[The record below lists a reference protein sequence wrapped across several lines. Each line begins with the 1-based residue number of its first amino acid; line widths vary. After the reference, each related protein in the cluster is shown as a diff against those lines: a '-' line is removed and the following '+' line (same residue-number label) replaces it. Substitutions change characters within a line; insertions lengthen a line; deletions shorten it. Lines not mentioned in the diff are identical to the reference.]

1 MAKIIFINAMKGGVG
16 KSQST
21 VLAACALSSPP
32 FNLKTCVL
40 DIDDQASIAELR
52 EIDKSVYPDVKPPF
66 DVFRLDM
73 TELQKRIADFDRDY
87 QLVFIDARGH
97 LDFKADALQ
106 QEISRCMMYADLIFI
121 PFVSGNFNFSA
132 NYTYLNFAK
141 QIQTARQLT
150 NRPLKIVAFINM
162 FRSRSRANQ
171 NLVDEMSDR
180 KQELSMMVNHLFDYA
195 AFREA
200 DTYTSLYDS
209 NSNDSAKQNF
219 SNWLNEFLGTIQKP

>member
-1 MAKIIFINAMKGGVG
+1 MKGGVG
-16 KSQST
+16 KSQTT

-52 EIDKSVYPDVKPPF
+52 EIDKSVYEQENPPF
-66 DVFRLDM
+66 DVFKMDM
-73 TELQKRIADFDRDY
+73 VELQKKIAEVDKTY
-87 QLVFIDARGH
+87 QVVFIDARGH

-106 QEISRCMMYADLIFI
+106 QEISRCMMYADFIFI

-141 QIQTARQLT
+141 QAQSARQLT
-150 NRPLKIVAFINM
+150 NRPLNIFAFVNM
-162 FRSRSRANQ
+162 YRSRSRASQ
-171 NLVDEMSDR
+171 NLMDELSER
-180 KQELSMMVNHLFDYA
+180 SQELSVMSHYLSDYA

-219 SNWLNEFLGTIQKP
+219 SNWLNEFINIIQK

>member
-16 KSQST
+16 KSQTT
-21 VLAACALSSPP
+21 VLAACALSSAP

-52 EIDKSVYPDVKPPF
+52 EIDKTVYQSQEPPF
-66 DVFRLDM
+66 DVLKMDM
-73 TELQKRIADFDRDY
+73 KGLQQKIGEIDKAY
-87 QLVFIDARGH
+87 QVVFIDARGH

-106 QEISRCMMYADLIFI
+106 QEISRCMMYADYIFI

-141 QIQTARQLT
+141 QAQSARQLT
-150 NRPLKIVAFINM
+150 NRPLNIYAYVNM
-162 FRSRSRANQ
+162 YRSRSRASQ
-171 NLVDEMSDR
+171 NLMEELNGRS
-180 KQELSMMVNHLFDYA
+180 QELSVMKQYLSDYA

-200 DTYTSLYDS
+200 DTYTSLYDP
-209 NSNDSAKQNF
+209 NSSDSAKQNF
-219 SNWLNEFLGTIQKP
+219 SNWLNEFLSIIQK

>member
-16 KSQST
+16 KSQTT
-21 VLAACALSSPP
+21 VMAACALSSPP

-52 EIDKSVYPDVKPPF
+52 EIDKSVYPDIEPPF
-66 DVFRLDM
+66 DVFRIGMDN
-73 TELQKRIADFDRDY
+73 LQKQIADFDKNY

-106 QEISRCMMYADLIFI
+106 QEISRCMMYADFIFI

-150 NRPLKIVAFINM
+150 NRPLSIHAFVNM

-171 NLVDEMSDR
+171 NLID
-180 KQELSMMVNHLFDYA
+180 ELSERKGELRVMAHALGDYA

-200 DTYTSLYDS
+200 DTYMSLYDP
-209 NSNDSAKQNF
+209 NTNDSAKQNF
-219 SNWLNEFLGTIQKP
+219 SNWLNEFISTIQK

>member
-16 KSQST
+16 KSQTT
-21 VLAACALSSPP
+21 VMAACALSSPP

-52 EIDKSVYPDVKPPF
+52 EIDKSVYEGMNPPF
-66 DVFRLDM
+66 DVMRLDM
-73 TELQKRIADFDRDY
+73 DALQKRITEFDQNY
-87 QLVFIDARGH
+87 QVVFIDARGH

-106 QEISRCMMYADLIFI
+106 QEISRCMMYADFIFI

-150 NRPLKIVAFINM
+150 NRPLKIHAFINM
-162 FRSRSRANQ
+162 YRSRSRANQ
-171 NLVDEMSDR
+171 NLVDELNER
-180 KQELSMMVNHLFDYA
+180 KAELNIMEHYLSDYA

-200 DTYTSLYDS
+200 DTYTSLYDP

-219 SNWLNEFLGTIQKP
+219 SSWLNEFISIIQK

>member
-16 KSQST
+16 KSQTT

-52 EIDKSVYPDVKPPF
+52 EIDKSVYESQVPPF
-66 DVFRLDM
+66 DVLKMDM
-73 TELQKRIADFDRDY
+73 NELQKRIGEVDKAY
-87 QLVFIDARGH
+87 QVVFIDARGH

-106 QEISRCMMYADLIFI
+106 QEISRCMMYADYIFI

-141 QIQTARQLT
+141 QAQSARQLT
-150 NRPLKIVAFINM
+150 NRSLNIYAFVNM
-162 FRSRSRANQ
+162 YRSRSRASQ
-171 NLVDEMSDR
+171 NLMDELSER
-180 KQELSMMVNHLFDYA
+180 SQELSVMKHYLSDYA

-200 DTYTSLYDS
+200 DTYTSLYDP
-209 NSNDSAKQNF
+209 NSSDSAKQNF
-219 SNWLNEFLGTIQKP
+219 SNWLNELLTIIQK